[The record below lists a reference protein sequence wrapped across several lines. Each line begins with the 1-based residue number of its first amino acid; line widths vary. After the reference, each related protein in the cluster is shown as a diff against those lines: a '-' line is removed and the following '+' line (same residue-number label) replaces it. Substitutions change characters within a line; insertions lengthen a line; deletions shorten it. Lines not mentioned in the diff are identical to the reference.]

1 MLLGDKPSRI
11 GYFVGVNMP
20 LLFAVT
26 PLRHNIEG
34 GIEIC
39 CCVNIKN
46 MQKSTKILLI
56 KHKN

>member
-1 MLLGDKPSRI
+1 MFFRSLCSSHKAGT
-11 GYFVGVNMP
+11 NMP

-39 CCVNIKN
+39 CYVNIKN
-46 MQKSTKILLI
+46 MPKNTKILLI
-56 KHKN
+56 KHKNK